1 MRQAWETLEE
11 RTHAPFIQTSLIAV
25 PTMTQSLSWTFTHV
39 IYDTAPALDVQ
50 SMSLNSLLSVAMGNH
65 TEFNS
70 LEVCSLYVNTI
81 GQVKSSET
89 PGSLM

>member
-11 RTHAPFIQTSLIAV
+11 RAHAPFFQTSLIAR
-25 PTMTQSLSWTFTHV
+25 PTMTQSLSWTLTHV
-39 IYDTAPALDVQ
+39 IYDTASALDVQ
-50 SMSLNSLLSVAMGNH
+50 SMSLNSLVSIAIGNH

-70 LEVCSLYVNTI
+70 LEVCSPYVNTV